1 MTRKD
6 DLLAVIEILQ
16 DLQEDSSISKSLKKV
31 IEDVLNILSKHD
43 SDIRIQCSKALE
55 EFEKISDDSSI
66 DPYMRTQ
73 VWNIVSMLENISS
86 S

>member
-1 MTRKD
+1 MSQKEQLT
-6 DLLAVIEILQ
+6 AVIDIMQ
-16 DLQEDSSISKSLKKV
+16 DLQEDSSTSKSLKKV
-31 IEDVLNILSKHD
+31 IEDVLKLLKQEG
-43 SDIRIQCSKALE
+43 DIRMLCSKALE

-73 VWNIVSMLENISS
+73 IWNIVSMLENISS